1 MASIGVVN
9 ADSPNKQE
17 PSESTNRPKEI
28 YFGVFFDGTDNNMI
42 QKDIARKFRE
52 KNSKKGDDWETEVI
66 TINDETFKNG
76 ANQPHVQGKGYSNVA
91 LLHSIY
97 RAMSE
102 DLLKTKRETKDVTIY
117 NIYVE
122 GPGRDTDQK
131 AQIKGLGF
139 GTGKYGV
146 CSMVSKA
153 VNIIRQRV
161 NAIPQYELSNTD
173 IHFDVFGFSR
183 GATGARLFSYLAL
196 RKNGQK
202 LGCESEF
209 NEYSAKKYYDGD
221 FLHFL
226 DTLDLKT
233 VTVDF
238 LGIFDTVS
246 SIGGVTID
254 SYMHN
259 TTDYGLYSP
268 VMDKVL
274 HTFHL
279 CAMDEFREHF
289 ALTDIGKAVDKN
301 NNAELFIP
309 GCHTDVGG
317 GYTTG
322 LDEFELSST
331 LNPTLCFPSDK
342 IENKPKNTLPLSQ
355 QTLEKMGWLSA
366 SSVEEAK
373 ETLERKSVTVE
384 VSRTVLCGYSNIP
397 LAMMRKRSVQKNVRQ
412 TFAQIPPGYQINEIL
427 FGTWSKKMMELAQNA
442 KGRMFYYPGGSYT
455 SSSYAKLRRFLHF
468 SASNT
473 IGKTFTGGLPTY
485 NPATMLYSR
494 FLYKGNINDC
504 TRLYMYQYYL

>member
-17 PSESTNRPKEI
+17 PAESTIRPKEI
-28 YFGVFFDGTDNNMI
+28 FFGVFFDGTDNNMI
-42 QKDIARKFRE
+42 QKETARRFRE
-52 KNSKKGDDWETEVI
+52 KNSKKGDDWEAEVI

-76 ANQPHVQGKGYSNVA
+76 ANQLHVQGKDYSNVA
-91 LLHSIY
+91 ILHSVY

-102 DLLKTKRETKDVTIY
+102 DLLNTKRQTKDITIY
-117 NIYVE
+117 NIYIE
-122 GPGRDTDQK
+122 GPGRDTDQN
-131 AQIKGLGF
+131 ARIKGLGF

-153 VNIIRQRV
+153 VNIIRQRI
-161 NAIPQYELSNTD
+161 NAIPQHELPNTN

-209 NEYSAKKYYDGD
+209 KEYSAAKYFDGN

-226 DTLDLKT
+226 DTMNLNT

-246 SIGGVTID
+246 SIGGVTVD
-254 SYMHN
+254 SYIHN

-268 VMDKVL
+268 ILDNVL
-274 HTFHL
+274 NTFHL

-301 NNAELFIP
+301 SNAEIFIP
-309 GCHTDVGG
+309 GCHADVGG

-322 LDEFELSST
+322 SDEFELSST
-331 LNPTLCFPSDK
+331 LNPTLSFPSDK

-355 QTLEKMGWLSA
+355 KTLEKMGWI
-366 SSVEEAK
+366 SSTSEKAK
-373 ETLERKSVTVE
+373 ETLERRSVNVE
-384 VSRTVLCGYSNIP
+384 VNRIVPCGYSNIP
-397 LAMMRKRSVQKNVRQ
+397 LAMMRKRSVQKNARQ
-412 TFAQIPPGYQINEIL
+412 TFAQIPPSYQINEKI
-427 FGTWSKKMMELAQNA
+427 FGTWSKIMMELAKEA
-442 KGRMFYYPGGSYT
+442 KGRSFYYPGGSYT
-455 SSSYAKLRRFLHF
+455 SSSYAKLRNFLHF
-468 SASNT
+468 SASDT